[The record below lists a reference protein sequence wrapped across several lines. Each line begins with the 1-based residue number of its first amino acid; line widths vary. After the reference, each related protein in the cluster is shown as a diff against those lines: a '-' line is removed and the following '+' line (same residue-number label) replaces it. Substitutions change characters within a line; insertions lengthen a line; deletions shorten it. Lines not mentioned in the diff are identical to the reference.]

1 MTIQNQRLREILEE
15 LDSRLA
21 DSIDKLEQIT
31 PDLEEDVDAFI
42 ADDVREL
49 AEDIRGVI
57 NE

>member
-1 MTIQNQRLREILEE
+1 MNTSLRQILEE

-31 PDLEEDVDAFI
+31 PDLEKDADAFI

-49 AEDIRGVI
+49 AEQIRGVI

>member
-1 MTIQNQRLREILEE
+1 MKDLKLKVILEE

-31 PDLEEDVDAFI
+31 PDLEEDSEAFI
-42 ADDVREL
+42 ADDIREL
-49 AEDIRGVI
+49 AEQIRGVI

>member
-1 MTIQNQRLREILEE
+1 MDTSLRQILEE

-21 DSIDKLEQIT
+21 DSIDKLEELI
-31 PDLEEDVDAFI
+31 PNIEKDSDAFI

>member
-1 MTIQNQRLREILEE
+1 MDKRLHTILEE

-21 DSIDKLEQIT
+21 DSIDKLEEIT
-31 PDLEEDVDAFI
+31 PDLKEDADAFV

-49 AEDIRGVI
+49 AEQIRGVL